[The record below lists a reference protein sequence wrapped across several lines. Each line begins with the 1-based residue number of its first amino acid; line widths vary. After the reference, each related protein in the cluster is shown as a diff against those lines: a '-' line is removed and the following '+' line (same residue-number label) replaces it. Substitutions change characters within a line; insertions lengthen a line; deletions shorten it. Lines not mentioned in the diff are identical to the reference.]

1 MNKIISTLVFLAPFM
16 FYGQIQYKPIL
27 VKEKEVSEIVIDS
40 FIQLD
45 KNYDRDFMNGIKYGI
60 NMPTYTP
67 PMYYPIEPTY
77 MPIHY
82 SPMPIYT
89 PKEECICTCK
99 EHQTVYLN
107 E

>member
-1 MNKIISTLVFLAPFM
+1 M
-16 FYGQIQYKPIL
+16 FYGQIQYNQFLI
-27 VKEKEVSEIVIDS
+27 KEKQVAEIVIDS

-45 KNYDRDFMNGIKYGI
+45 KNYDSGFMNGINYKNI
-60 NMPTYTP
+60 MPTYTP
-67 PMYYPIEPTY
+67 KY
-77 MPIHY
+77 Y